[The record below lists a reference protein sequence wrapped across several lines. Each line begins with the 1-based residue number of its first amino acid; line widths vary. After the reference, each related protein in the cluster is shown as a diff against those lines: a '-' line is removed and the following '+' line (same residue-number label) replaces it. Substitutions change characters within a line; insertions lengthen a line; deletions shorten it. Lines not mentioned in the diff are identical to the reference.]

1 MLDFKATVF
10 NSTQNRLGE
19 SPLWHPLLNT
29 LFWVDI
35 DKKTLFS
42 KKVDNTSKKTLNT
55 LSTNIKN
62 IESQTLPIINQ
73 VTMPD
78 TVTAIAWLDV
88 DYLVLG
94 TNTGI
99 YRYHI
104 ISNTRELIIEL
115 ESDLPHTRSN
125 DGRADPWGGFWLS
138 TMHVNAKKGQGKIY
152 RYYKQQLECVVT
164 RLTIPNGLCF
174 DKSRLRAYYS
184 DSLTSCVYML
194 HLHKQSGKV
203 NGEATVFYQFKNTN
217 IDPDGCVVDSE
228 GNLWLAVWGMGCVI
242 CLSPDAKV
250 IKTINVSTI
259 NPTCT
264 AFGGKN
270 ANLLFVTSAVC
281 SSNSDVSK
289 KQGTVLQISDIKN
302 GQFEPPVML

>member
-1 MLDFKATVF
+1 MLDFKVTVF

-42 KKVDNTSKKTLNT
+42 KKVDNTPKKTLNT
-55 LSTNIKN
+55 ISTDIKN
-62 IESQTLPIINQ
+62 IESQTLPLINQ

-78 TVTAIAWLDV
+78 TVTAIAWLNA

-104 ISNTRELIIEL
+104 ISNTRELIIAIEN
-115 ESDLPHTRSN
+115 DQPNTRSN

-138 TMHVNAKKGQGKIY
+138 TMHVNAEKGQGKIY
-152 RYYKQQLECVVT
+152 RYYKQLIECVVT
-164 RLTIPNGLCF
+164 ELTIPNGLCF
-174 DKSRLRAYYS
+174 DKPRLRAYYC
-184 DSLTSCVYML
+184 DSLTSCIYML
-194 HLHKQSGKV
+194 SLDAQTGAPNSAAH
-203 NGEATVFYQFKNTN
+203 EFYRFDNTD

-242 CLSPDAKV
+242 CLSPEANIIETLDIAA
-250 IKTINVSTI
+250 IK
-259 NPTCT
+259 PTCT
-264 AFGGKN
+264 AFGGEN
-270 ANLLFVTSAVC
+270 AQLLFVTSAYDSVDNLTC
-281 SSNSDVSK
+281 DV
-289 KQGTVLQISDIKN
+289 QGTVLQISGIKS
-302 GQFEPPVML
+302 GQFEPPVVL